1 MMLVEAHQ
9 MKIFIS
15 DFSEHLESLVSIE
28 NLFSIFGLIEIVI
41 EILNFDG
48 QALFAEF
55 WLLVAATTRLRVADS
70 PFL

>member
-1 MMLVEAHQ
+1 MLVEAHQ

-15 DFSEHLESLVSIE
+15 DFSEHLESLISKE
-28 NLFSIFGLIEIVI
+28 NLFSIFGLIEII
-41 EILNFDG
+41 ILILNFDG
-48 QALFAEF
+48 QALFSEF